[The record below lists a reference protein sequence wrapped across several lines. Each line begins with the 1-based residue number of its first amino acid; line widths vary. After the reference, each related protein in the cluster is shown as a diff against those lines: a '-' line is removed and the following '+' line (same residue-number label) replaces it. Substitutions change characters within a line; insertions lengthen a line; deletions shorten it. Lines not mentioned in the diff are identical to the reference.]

1 MPRPLRRSVALTL
14 LAALATA
21 CGTTSTA
28 PAPET
33 GATGGVDPTTFAAQV
48 PSGDLY
54 IGAPQRISIG
64 IFRSTDQAGVELVTS
79 GTVDVT
85 LAPFEGGAGTA
96 VSGSARYVPAPGT
109 NGDASGT
116 PLLTAPDVAR
126 GVYQLEDVTFD
137 AAGIWQADVRFSIQ
151 GQTLTLSTQF
161 PVNERPALPAP
172 GDRALAT
179 ENLTADSK
187 GVDLSSVDSRA
198 MDGAPL
204 PDPELH
210 QDTIAGALKAHRPIL
225 VLFATPVYCQSQF
238 CVPTTGALQSLAANG
253 PPDAAYIHVE
263 IWHDYQASS
272 VNEGAADWLLR
283 NGGMTEPWLFL
294 IDRRGVIVDRWTPVF
309 DVSQV
314 ADGLA
319 RVAG

>member
-1 MPRPLRRSVALTL
+1 VSSPSA
-14 LAALATA
+14 
-21 CGTTSTA
+21 G
-28 PAPET
+28 
-33 GATGGVDPTTFAAQV
+33 GADPTTFAVQV
-48 PSGDLY
+48 ASTDLY
-54 IGAPQRISIG
+54 VGAPQRISIG
-64 IFRSTDQAGVELVTS
+64 IFRSSDAGGVELVTS
-79 GTVDVT
+79 GTVELT
-85 LAPFEGGAGTA
+85 MGPFEGGTGTE
-96 VSGSARYVPAPGT
+96 VSGTARYVPAPGT
-109 NGDASGT
+109 GGDAEGI
-116 PLLTAPDVAR
+116 LQLTAPDLAR

-137 AAGIWQADVRFSIQ
+137 AAGIWQADVRLSIE
-151 GQTLTLSTQF
+151 GEALTLSTQF

-210 QDTIAGALKAHRPIL
+210 ETTIAEALAAHRPIL

-238 CVPTTGALQSLAANG
+238 CGPTSDALQALAASG
-253 PPDAAYIHVE
+253 PRDAAFIHVE

-272 VNEGAADWLLR
+272 VNQAAADWLLR
-283 NGGMTEPWLFL
+283 NGDMTEPWLYL
-294 IDRRGVIVDRWTPVF
+294 IDRRGVIVDRWTPLF

-314 ADGLA
+314 TDELA